1 MMLAHSGRQIV
12 LGTMILGAAFLAGTA
27 AAQDGNLQQM
37 RDDVRGVPSASSSAP
52 AAPATPSA
60 PETGSRRKASDDSSS
75 WDDGLDSEATAALG
89 MICLAGLAAPFWT
102 PYTCLGDSFDVPA
115 SFPRFPY
122 DHVPGYLVIDS
133 AYQFKGLSDTERQW
147 LDPMPAKFRRW
158 GGRFDV
164 EYAEDFDSLSR
175 LGSHLLV
182 STTSRFDLDAE
193 THYFHESFG
202 RAGRDHLWLGDCNL
216 TFRFAQSEPIQF
228 RTGVGINW
236 LSDDT
241 DTELGFNF
249 TYGVDLFPSKPWVL
263 SSSIDWGTLGSAEL
277 FRFHTTVGVVVHG
290 VEVYTGYE
298 YLDIDRTHTNTLLG
312 GVRIW
317 F

>member
-1 MMLAHSGRQIV
+1 
-12 LGTMILGAAFLAGTA
+12 
-27 AAQDGNLQQM
+27 
-37 RDDVRGVPSASSSAP
+37 
-52 AAPATPSA
+52 
-60 PETGSRRKASDDSSS
+60 
-75 WDDGLDSEATAALG
+75 
-89 MICLAGLAAPFWT
+89 MICLAGLAAPFLA
-102 PYTCLGDSFDVPA
+102 PYACLGDSFDVPA

-133 AYQFKGLSDTERQW
+133 TYQFKGLSDTERQW
-147 LDPMPAKFRRW
+147 LDPMPARLRHW

-193 THYFHESFG
+193 THYFNESFG
-202 RAGRDHLWLGDCNL
+202 GAGRDHLWLGDCNL

-249 TYGVDLFPSKPWVL
+249 TYGVDLFPCKPWVL

-298 YLDIDRTHTNTLLG
+298 YLDLDSTHTNTLLG